1 MQLHGLQEER
11 AVINPDKKWL
21 ETNRTFLMSEIT
33 RARYNEPAKAFSVS
47 YIWDGLSVVL
57 PPKFVHSFM
66 RPVLVAVLVF
76 MVASGGWITTVSAS
90 NSSLPGQRLHVI
102 KTSLESAQIAV
113 AHLSGSSETVA
124 KLEAERAVK
133 RIEEARTLA
142 RTPAY
147 NPAQKKEQK
156 VNVQRA
162 VVDAQKSM
170 NNLNKELVKAEA
182 QKPAAAA
189 SLVAVTTP
197 AVEHV
202 EDALE
207 KAKSDIKEVVLA
219 VAIPAEGDGTDD
231 DSVENDFVGVVAAL
245 ERDVIAV
252 QTKNADLMVKKYT
265 EDQQMVSAEAVKQ
278 HLDDQIEKIENKIDG
293 SSLLVT
299 KKVEQVKK
307 ATKGDAAETVEKI
320 VKKTAVATE
329 SIHETSVMAKET
341 LTEAQAFIKQ
351 DDFGAAAQKVAEAR
365 ELASTAAQT
374 ASDVAVVAKTVENE
388 NELDAAV
395 PVPVVTPLPAVQ
407 TAVQT
412 PQQETTPAPVSE
424 SAGL

>member
-1 MQLHGLQEER
+1 M
-11 AVINPDKKWL
+11 
-21 ETNRTFLMSEIT
+21 
-33 RARYNEPAKAFSVS
+33 
-47 YIWDGLSVVL
+47 
-57 PPKFVHSFM
+57 
-66 RPVLVAVLVF
+66 
-76 MVASGGWITTVSAS
+76 
-90 NSSLPGQRLHVI
+90 
-102 KTSLESAQIAV
+102 
-113 AHLSGSSETVA
+113 
-124 KLEAERAVK
+124 
-133 RIEEARTLA
+133 
-142 RTPAY
+142 
-147 NPAQKKEQK
+147 
-156 VNVQRA
+156 
-162 VVDAQKSM
+162 
-170 NNLNKELVKAEA
+170 
-182 QKPAAAA
+182 
-189 SLVAVTTP
+189 
-197 AVEHV
+197 
-202 EDALE
+202 
-207 KAKSDIKEVVLA
+207 
-219 VAIPAEGDGTDD
+219 
-231 DSVENDFVGVVAAL
+231 
-245 ERDVIAV
+245 
-252 QTKNADLMVKKYT
+252 
-265 EDQQMVSAEAVKQ
+265 
-278 HLDDQIEKIENKIDG
+278 
-293 SSLLVT
+293 LVT